1 MSCCLLAHKYYRY
14 LQQGHHNNMC
24 LRSFFTRRSHPA
36 TFPHTASFRCPPYR
50 QQATTCLPVRTRA
63 TRGRLRS
70 STRPNLDA
78 HETGRAHSRS
88 RDSRRG
94 EPREAGSGDET
105 EDGAPYHHPDP
116 PTKRVD
122 SRLAQKRRRTNLH
135 RIRGRL
141 DANSRQTYTSDHHG
155 GIPRSPASSAP
166 APAPRMRFGTA
177 NNRAEI
183 LTRAS
188 LAHSVPATNSSTAV
202 QHHRQHCRGHLF
214 CFQKILVFPLL
225 ACPLT
230 QRKFPLSRTH
240 GLLRRLRTI
249 RTA

>member
-1 MSCCLLAHKYYRY
+1 
-14 LQQGHHNNMC
+14 MC

-88 RDSRRG
+88 RDSRRE

-116 PTKRVD
+116 PIKRVD
-122 SRLAQKRRRTNLH
+122 SRLAQKRRRTNLLPDSGASRRQLSTDIH
-135 RIRGRL
+135 VGSPWWYPALARL
-141 DANSRQTYTSDHHG
+141 FCLRSCSSNALRKYSR
-155 GIPRSPASSAP
+155 AP
-166 APAPRMRFGTA
+166 AWHIPYRQPTA
-177 NNRAEI
+177 R
-183 LTRAS
+183 RRY
-188 LAHSVPATNSSTAV
+188 STIDNTV
-202 QHHRQHCRGHLF
+202 GDTS
-214 CFQKILVFPLL
+214 LVF
-225 ACPLT
+225 
-230 QRKFPLSRTH
+230 
-240 GLLRRLRTI
+240 RRFSCSCC
-249 RTA
+249 